1 MIDSN
6 QFTSEF
12 QSRVPVK
19 IQSMK
24 CSSCYNKNFCFLFYF
39 IFPRW
44 ANAKNNMMQFYV
56 FCFKHF
62 QNKQNSYN
70 KYRPYYIYI
79 YARLSIPFG
88 FRVFYLF
95 LKTIFKDKICLVT
108 YLYAETGNK
117 LKINIF
123 IFGFMRILYGFNV
136 VCFLVLVWN
145 MANCFERDEWKWVL
159 GLVLTKKV

>member
-1 MIDSN
+1 MFFVLN
-6 QFTSEF
+6 TS
-12 QSRVPVK
+12 K
-19 IQSMK
+19 I
-24 CSSCYNKNFCFLFYF
+24 NKIATTNTDR
-39 IFPRW
+39 I
-44 ANAKNNMMQFYV
+44 
-56 FCFKHF
+56 
-62 QNKQNSYN
+62 
-70 KYRPYYIYI
+70 IYI

-136 VCFLVLVWN
+136 VCFLVLV
-145 MANCFERDEWKWVL
+145 
-159 GLVLTKKV
+159 